1 VAVTGLALGD
11 NAAHRSARGSS
22 MMELLMAASLFAVIV
37 AIALPQFPR
46 SPYVLWTA
54 QQQLLADLRAVRMD
68 ALTKGDHFRMLITSG
83 GRYDEYRLSLVG
95 VTWVQGA
102 QPVKTRTL
110 PTNVAFTSGVGSF
123 FDFNTRGLMLNP
135 GAATTLTLSDSYTG
149 KTRGATVWPSG
160 QVVPQ

>member
-1 VAVTGLALGD
+1 
-11 NAAHRSARGSS
+11 
-22 MMELLMAASLFAVIV
+22 MIELLVAASLFAVIV
-37 AIALPQFPR
+37 GIALPQFPR

-54 QQQLLADLRAVRMD
+54 QQQLLSDLRAVRMD
-68 ALTKGDHFRMLITSG
+68 ALTKGDHVRMTITSS
-83 GRYDEYRLSLVG
+83 GRYDEYRLTLVG
-95 VTWVQGA
+95 ATWTQGA
-102 QPVKTRTL
+102 AAIKTRTL

-135 GAATTLTLSDSYTG
+135 GAATTLTIRDSYTG